1 MRTGSDFIN
10 IKNCIC
16 LALKN
21 IRTAYKT
28 TIKVISAFTVATVC
42 IICFFSY
49 ILSVNS
55 QIDDMTNNM
64 ASYNYIG
71 TSDFNSISKI
81 IGTHKNITEVK
92 QISQV
97 QLDDDIVSMNIDNV
111 IMKIG
116 NNAFKGINDY
126 SNYFQVDFSYA
137 TPKSVYSVCFNI
149 DAYNDDYSV
158 FTVSDLKEFNSKFD
172 KSNYILCGN
181 MINAPKQFVISDY
194 MLEHFGVLKEN
205 FNKLI
210 GKQISFYIKNT
221 ENPIIE
227 NYILVGIIDSDIFYT
242 SCNRE
247 NAQIIISDKNT
258 EQKYD
263 NENHYVRYYTSNFRN
278 TSKLSVAFSNEN
290 ISYDFNPYVNNYDS
304 IEKQQSITYDLIYV
318 VIIFLITALSIS
330 IITVMYF
337 YNTEK
342 TKYSAMMLAIGLN
355 QRKLFFMQIFEVII
369 DGIFAMLIGGI
380 LSAVLVALFNLYFS
394 NTIGIVLVFGTIRLI
409 VLSLI
414 VLTYIIVLSLVVS
427 LINLVKFRKY
437 TLSEI
442 LK

>member
-1 MRTGSDFIN
+1 
-10 IKNCIC
+10 
-16 LALKN
+16 
-21 IRTAYKT
+21 
-28 TIKVISAFTVATVC
+28 
-42 IICFFSY
+42 
-49 ILSVNS
+49 
-55 QIDDMTNNM
+55 
-64 ASYNYIG
+64 
-71 TSDFNSISKI
+71 
-81 IGTHKNITEVK
+81 
-92 QISQV
+92 
-97 QLDDDIVSMNIDNV
+97 
-111 IMKIG
+111 MKIG
-116 NNAFKGINDY
+116 NNDFKGINDY

-158 FTVSDLKEFNSKFD
+158 FTVSDVKEFNSKFD

-304 IEKQQSITYDLIYV
+304 IEKQQSIAYDLIYV
-318 VIIFLITALSIS
+318 VIIF
-330 IITVMYF
+330 
-337 YNTEK
+337 
-342 TKYSAMMLAIGLN
+342 
-355 QRKLFFMQIFEVII
+355 
-369 DGIFAMLIGGI
+369 
-380 LSAVLVALFNLYFS
+380 
-394 NTIGIVLVFGTIRLI
+394 
-409 VLSLI
+409 
-414 VLTYIIVLSLVVS
+414 
-427 LINLVKFRKY
+427 
-437 TLSEI
+437 
-442 LK
+442 

>member
-1 MRTGSDFIN
+1 M
-10 IKNCIC
+10 
-16 LALKN
+16 
-21 IRTAYKT
+21 RTAYKT

-97 QLDDDIVSMNIDNV
+97 QLDDDIISMDIDNV

-158 FTVSDLKEFNSKFD
+158 FTVSDVKEFNSKFD

-210 GKQISFYIKNT
+210 GKQISFYIK
-221 ENPIIE
+221 
-227 NYILVGIIDSDIFYT
+227 
-242 SCNRE
+242 
-247 NAQIIISDKNT
+247 
-258 EQKYD
+258 
-263 NENHYVRYYTSNFRN
+263 
-278 TSKLSVAFSNEN
+278 
-290 ISYDFNPYVNNYDS
+290 
-304 IEKQQSITYDLIYV
+304 
-318 VIIFLITALSIS
+318 
-330 IITVMYF
+330 
-337 YNTEK
+337 
-342 TKYSAMMLAIGLN
+342 
-355 QRKLFFMQIFEVII
+355 
-369 DGIFAMLIGGI
+369 
-380 LSAVLVALFNLYFS
+380 
-394 NTIGIVLVFGTIRLI
+394 
-409 VLSLI
+409 
-414 VLTYIIVLSLVVS
+414 
-427 LINLVKFRKY
+427 
-437 TLSEI
+437 I
-442 LK
+442 LKTQL

>member
-1 MRTGSDFIN
+1 
-10 IKNCIC
+10 
-16 LALKN
+16 
-21 IRTAYKT
+21 
-28 TIKVISAFTVATVC
+28 
-42 IICFFSY
+42 
-49 ILSVNS
+49 
-55 QIDDMTNNM
+55 MTKLTNLM
-64 ASYNYIG
+64 
-71 TSDFNSISKI
+71 
-81 IGTHKNITEVK
+81 
-92 QISQV
+92 
-97 QLDDDIVSMNIDNV
+97 
-111 IMKIG
+111 
-116 NNAFKGINDY
+116 
-126 SNYFQVDFSYA
+126 
-137 TPKSVYSVCFNI
+137 KSVWLELKSEKIYVFLGALLLTTMLASAVFIAFISNNI
-149 DAYNDDYSV
+149 MSV
-158 FTVSDLKEFNSKFD
+158 FTSYANSICH
-172 KSNYILCGN
+172 NG
-181 MINAPKQFVISDY
+181 IS
-194 MLEHFGVLKEN
+194 
-205 FNKLI
+205 I
-210 GKQISFYIKNT
+210 QIKG
-221 ENPIIE
+221 
-227 NYILVGIIDSDIFYT
+227 L
-242 SCNRE
+242 
-247 NAQIIISDKNT
+247 
-258 EQKYD
+258 
-263 NENHYVRYYTSNFRN
+263 
-278 TSKLSVAFSNEN
+278 
-290 ISYDFNPYVNNYDS
+290 NYDS

>member
-1 MRTGSDFIN
+1 
-10 IKNCIC
+10 
-16 LALKN
+16 
-21 IRTAYKT
+21 
-28 TIKVISAFTVATVC
+28 
-42 IICFFSY
+42 
-49 ILSVNS
+49 
-55 QIDDMTNNM
+55 MTKLTNLM
-64 ASYNYIG
+64 
-71 TSDFNSISKI
+71 
-81 IGTHKNITEVK
+81 
-92 QISQV
+92 
-97 QLDDDIVSMNIDNV
+97 
-111 IMKIG
+111 
-116 NNAFKGINDY
+116 
-126 SNYFQVDFSYA
+126 
-137 TPKSVYSVCFNI
+137 KSVWLELKSEKIYVFLGALLLTTMLASAVFIAFISNNI
-149 DAYNDDYSV
+149 MSV
-158 FTVSDLKEFNSKFD
+158 FTSYANSICP
-172 KSNYILCGN
+172 NG
-181 MINAPKQFVISDY
+181 IS
-194 MLEHFGVLKEN
+194 
-205 FNKLI
+205 I
-210 GKQISFYIKNT
+210 QIKG
-221 ENPIIE
+221 
-227 NYILVGIIDSDIFYT
+227 L
-242 SCNRE
+242 
-247 NAQIIISDKNT
+247 
-258 EQKYD
+258 
-263 NENHYVRYYTSNFRN
+263 
-278 TSKLSVAFSNEN
+278 
-290 ISYDFNPYVNNYDS
+290 NYDS